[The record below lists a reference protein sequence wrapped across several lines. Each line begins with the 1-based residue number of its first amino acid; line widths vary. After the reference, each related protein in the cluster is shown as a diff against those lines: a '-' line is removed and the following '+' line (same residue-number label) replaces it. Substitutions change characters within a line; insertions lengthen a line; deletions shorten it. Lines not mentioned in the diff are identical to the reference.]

1 MRAGEAMTRDAVTV
15 RPDAT
20 IREAARLMDDLNV
33 GALPVCDGR
42 RLVGIITDRDITVR
56 ATADGMRPDTTP
68 VHAVMTDD
76 VCWCFEDD
84 SVEKIERAMAR
95 RQIRRMPVVDGRK
108 RLVGMLALGDLATD
122 RARGTEETLRS
133 ISTPSEPN
141 RGRSRRR
148 RDGGEDAPWP
158 PYGSAWGGPRLPRG

>member
-1 MRAGEAMTRDAVTV
+1 MRAGEIMTRDPVTV

-20 IREAARLMDDLNV
+20 LREAACLMDDLNI

-56 ATADGMRPDTTP
+56 ATADGMRPDTTS
-68 VHAVMTDD
+68 VRAVMTDD

-84 SVEKIERAMAR
+84 PVEAIERSMSR

-108 RLVGMLALGDLATD
+108 RLVGMLALGDLAAD
-122 RARGTEETLRS
+122 RAGGTEETLRS
-133 ISTPSEPN
+133 ISTPAEPD
-141 RGRSRRR
+141 RASRRR
-148 RDGGEDAPWP
+148 GDDFHGDAPWP
-158 PYGSAWGGPRLPRG
+158 PYGAAWGDSRSGRG